1 MNATVAEKVCTIRE
15 QLAERIGS
23 EKFQTWFG
31 ESTRFDLELDRL
43 NISVRNQFI
52 GDWIQSH
59 YLPELTEA
67 TREVVGSPI
76 KVNVRVSERC
86 DNAQQPSTAA
96 PDGAVTAGRNG
107 QQRSASAAPGARR
120 LRGELGA
127 FVVGPSNALAFAAAS
142 TVVKSLAE
150 AFKPLVIHGG
160 CGLGKTHLLQGIFNA
175 VARMHPALVQ
185 RYVSGEEFTNEFIY
199 AVKGGRVDGF
209 RARFRNVD
217 LLLIDDIHFLANKKA
232 TQEEF
237 LHTFNAID
245 TCGKQ
250 VVLSS
255 DAHPRSIAALSEPL
269 TNRFIAG
276 MVVKL
281 GPPDFKT
288 RREILQRRAAQVRCD
303 VPDEV
308 IDFVAQ
314 HVTSNVRELEG
325 SLYKL
330 VALASLNKDPIT
342 LDLARAALEEQ
353 LIRSQ
358 KPTDAAEIERTVAA
372 RFGCSR
378 EMIHSSMRSRTISLA
393 RAIAMHLIRKHT
405 HMSFP
410 EIGRMM
416 GNKNHSTVLMANR
429 RIDTILA
436 EKGMVSWTTS
446 SGTEETA
453 LGGLLEN
460 IERSFT
466 RRSD

>member
-23 EKFQTWFG
+23 ERYQTWFG
-31 ESTRFDLELDRL
+31 DSTQFDLELDRL
-43 NISVRNQFI
+43 HISVRNQFI
-52 GDWIQSH
+52 GDWIRSH
-59 YLPELTEA
+59 YLPELADA
-67 TREVVGSPI
+67 TRDVVGSPI
-76 KVNVRVSERC
+76 KVDVRVAEQ
-86 DNAQQPSTAA
+86 AEHGQQPQAAALRGSVTAA
-96 PDGAVTAGRNG
+96 RNG
-107 QQRSASAAPGARR
+107 QQRCVSPAPRSRR
-120 LRGELGA
+120 LRGELDA
-127 FVVGPSNALAFAAAS
+127 FVVGPSNALAYAAAS

-175 VARMHPALVQ
+175 VARTHPALVQ

-303 VPDEV
+303 VPEEV

-358 KPTDAAEIERTVAA
+358 KPIDAAEAYQLGLVNEVVPLDQLMATAERWANEILEAA
-372 RFGCSR
+372 P
-378 EMIHSSMRSRTISLA
+378 LA
-393 RAIAMHLIRKHT
+393 VRGSKEAAMTGMDYGEHLGELIRT
-405 HMSFP
+405 PYPNVTAHMKS
-410 EIGRMM
+410 
-416 GNKNHSTVLMANR
+416 KD
-429 RIDTILA
+429 RIEGPAAFSEKRTPNWTA
-436 EKGMVSWTTS
+436 EP
-446 SGTEETA
+446 
-453 LGGLLEN
+453 
-460 IERSFT
+460 I
-466 RRSD
+466 DD